1 MLIDLKII
9 NDGKLDSAYHVVSQG
24 DDNELRV
31 LRSFFD
37 VRSHDG
43 DLEHLRYT
51 YVSEVQGGINFVHD
65 VQWCRLVMCLLTTG
79 QVANFCV
86 TTHCNHL
93 IHLLKAERDDAE
105 AFHESIQ
112 SGGSKAV
119 KTSFSTV
126 ARCKGSIEIC
136 RTSFVEVNRGVL
148 RLLFQSC
155 NSSFQRLLIHLQCF
169 LISKVAHI
177 LQCQLG

>member
-1 MLIDLKII
+1 MFSRIEVTYPKI
-9 NDGKLDSAYHVVSQG
+9 SSYHVVSQG

-37 VRSHDG
+37 LTGLFCRATRG
-43 DLEHLRYT
+43 YT
-51 YVSEVQGGINFVHD
+51 YVSEVQCGINFVHD
-65 VQWCRLVMCLLTTG
+65 IQWCRLVM
-79 QVANFCV
+79 FCV

-93 IHLLKAERDDAE
+93 VHLLKAERDDAK

-112 SGGSKAV
+112 SSGSKAV

-126 ARCKGSIEIC
+126 ARCKGSIEIR

-155 NSSFQRLLIHLQCF
+155 NSSFQRLLIHL
-169 LISKVAHI
+169 
-177 LQCQLG
+177 